1 MHVEIVY
8 AGPLDKHN
16 SVKSQLFDV
25 AKPLKV
31 GVGDDIVDKFTGDG
45 DKSINGIINYLLF
58 NHPLVKFLIRLS
70 GLQQWIT
77 ING

>member
-1 MHVEIVY
+1 MLK
-8 AGPLDKHN
+8 AGMQGARIDKF
-16 SVKSQLFDV
+16 SQSQLFDMT
-25 AKPLKV
+25 KPLKV
-31 GVGDDIVDKFTGDG
+31 WVGDNIGDKFTGDG
-45 DKSINGIINYLLF
+45 DKPINGIINYLPF